1 MVSPELINELH
12 QLSPA
17 DKLRVV
23 QLLVNELALTDTEFV
38 FPNQLYEIWSPY
50 DSAGAALKLQQMLYM
65 ANGKS
70 SIEL

>member
-23 QLLVNELALTDTEFV
+23 QLLVNELAVSDTEFV
-38 FPNQLYEIWSPY
+38 FPNQSYEIWSPY
-50 DSAGAALKLQQMLYM
+50 DSAGAALKLQQMLDDDKQSQ
-65 ANGKS
+65 NG
-70 SIEL
+70 